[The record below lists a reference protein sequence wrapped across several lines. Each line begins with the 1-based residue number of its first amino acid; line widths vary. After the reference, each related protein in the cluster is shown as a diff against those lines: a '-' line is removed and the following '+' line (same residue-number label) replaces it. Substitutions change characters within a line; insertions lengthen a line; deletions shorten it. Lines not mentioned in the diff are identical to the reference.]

1 MKIRA
6 WVLAAACV
14 AVWDSSAAQGNAAGT
29 AAPSAIQAPSAPP
42 KAQTATIE
50 EVMATD
56 EDGYR
61 ARSYVVRWHGARV
74 LVTDPLSRT
83 HLSIGG
89 SISFIAARHEVA
101 GQRILSFVLDG
112 RQACRCDDRSPK
124 PSAPV
129 VEAASAEM
137 KTGLVEEVLSAQ
149 QDGYRFVAYI
159 VQSHGSR
166 LAVADPVAR
175 THSAVGDS
183 ISFMANRIKLDGAGV
198 ASFMIMPAGAGSES
212 RPDSVAAAAVP
223 TPTQTPMTT
232 LIPGATQPPGAAQ
245 APGATSSTETGV
257 IDEILTT
264 SVDGYGYTAYVVRAL
279 GSRVVV
285 DDTGDA
291 KPHRVGD
298 EISLVVRR
306 LTVTAGQGVLI
317 IALKSAS
324 ASRDMPEAMQMS
336 MTNDTAM
343 VEEILTTETNGY
355 RFMAYIVKWNGARV
369 AVSDIF
375 ATTRYAVG
383 DRIAF
388 PIARSESADRRLLR
402 FMLFNLPHPASS
414 PKKDDTPISMSHNP
428 GRTQQLTSN
437 RPAAQDKM

>member
-1 MKIRA
+1 M
-6 WVLAAACV
+6 LAAACIV
-14 AVWDSSAAQGNAAGT
+14 VWDSSAARGNAAGT
-29 AAPSAIQAPSAPP
+29 PAPSELQAPTTPRIS
-42 KAQTATIE
+42 QTATIE

-83 HLSIGG
+83 HLHIGE

-112 RQACRCDDRSPK
+112 RQACRCDDKSPK
-124 PSAPV
+124 PGVPA

-137 KTGLVEEVLSAQ
+137 KTGLVEEVLSAE

-166 LAVADPVAR
+166 LAVADPIAR

-183 ISFMANRIKLDGAGV
+183 ISFMANRIKLNGTGI
-198 ASFMIMPAGAGSES
+198 ASFMIMPAGAANES
-212 RPDSVAAAAVP
+212 RPDSVAAPYATRAP
-223 TPTQTPMTT
+223 SATQTPST
-232 LIPGATQPPGAAQ
+232 
-245 APGATSSTETGV
+245 TSSMETGV

-264 SVDGYGYTAYVVRAL
+264 SVDGYGYTAYVVRSM

-285 DDTGDA
+285 DDTADA
-291 KPHRVGD
+291 KPHSVGD

-306 LTVTAGQGVLI
+306 LAVAPGQGVLI
-317 IALKSAS
+317 IAAS
-324 ASRDMPEAMQMS
+324 ESRDVPEAMQMS
-336 MTNDTAM
+336 MTNDTAT
-343 VEEILTTETNGY
+343 VEEILTSETNGY

-369 AVSDIF
+369 AVSDVF

-383 DRIAF
+383 DRITF
-388 PIARSESADRRLLR
+388 PVARSESSGRRQLK
-402 FMLFNLPHPASS
+402 FMLFNFPRPASS
-414 PKKDDTPISMSHNP
+414 PNKDDAPISKSSAP
-428 GRTQQLTSN
+428 
-437 RPAAQDKM
+437 

>member
-1 MKIRA
+1 MNIRT
-6 WVLAAACV
+6 WVLAAACIV
-14 AVWDSSAAQGNAAGT
+14 VWDSSAARGNAAGT
-29 AAPSAIQAPSAPP
+29 PAPSELQAPTTPRIS
-42 KAQTATIE
+42 QTATIE

-83 HLSIGG
+83 HLHIGE

-112 RQACRCDDRSPK
+112 RQACRCDDKSPK
-124 PSAPV
+124 PGVPA

-137 KTGLVEEVLSAQ
+137 ETGLVEEVLSAE

-166 LAVADPVAR
+166 LAVADPIAR

-183 ISFMANRIKLDGAGV
+183 ISFMANRIKLNGAGV
-198 ASFMIMPAGAGSES
+198 ASFMIMPAGAGSER
-212 RPDSVAAAAVP
+212 RPDSSAAAAAP
-223 TPTQTPMTT
+223 TAAQTPTTQTPD
-232 LIPGATQPPGAAQ
+232 AAQ
-245 APGATSSTETGV
+245 APGSMQAPGSTQVPSATQTPSTTSSSMETGV

-264 SVDGYGYTAYVVRAL
+264 SVDGYGYTAYVVRSM

-285 DDTGDA
+285 DDTADA
-291 KPHRVGD
+291 KSHSVGD

-306 LTVTAGQGVLI
+306 LAVAPGQGALM
-317 IALKSAS
+317 IALKTAS
-324 ASRDMPEAMQMS
+324 ESRDVPDSTQMS
-336 MTNDTAM
+336 MTNGTAT
-343 VEEILTTETNGY
+343 VEEILTSETNGY

-369 AVSDIF
+369 AISDVF
-375 ATTRYAVG
+375 ATTHYAVG
-383 DRIAF
+383 DRITF
-388 PIARSESADRRLLR
+388 PVARSESAGRRQLR
-402 FMLFNLPHPASS
+402 FMLFNF
-414 PKKDDTPISMSHNP
+414 PKP
-428 GRTQQLTSN
+428 GSN
-437 RPAAQDKM
+437 S